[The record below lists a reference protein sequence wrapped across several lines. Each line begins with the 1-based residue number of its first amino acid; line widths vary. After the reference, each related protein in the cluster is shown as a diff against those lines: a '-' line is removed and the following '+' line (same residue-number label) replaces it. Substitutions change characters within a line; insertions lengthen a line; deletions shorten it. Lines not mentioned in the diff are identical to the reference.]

1 MDGDDEALL
10 KELVESFEC
19 PITQELMTDPV
30 TLVETGFTYERSALR
45 NAFKRRPKIDPLT
58 NAPLRS
64 QRVVPNRALKSAIET
79 FTHATQHVPSTRKC
93 VTCGSPVDASIDEN
107 DGICH
112 SCQELL
118 LDAIPRESG
127 TCVICCTPTQGA
139 ELCPSCERAAQEM
152 VEEDSEPKGLPVFS
166 GDGLIGRGPSKAAR
180 GPFTNQPWTP
190 RGRWRDAVATP
201 STAASRNGGILQR

>member
-79 FTHATQHVPSTRKC
+79 FTHATACS
-93 VTCGSPVDASIDEN
+93 ANDEVLPFLAFPLVMS
-107 DGICH
+107 GI
-112 SCQELL
+112 LDRL
-118 LDAIPRESG
+118 LD
-127 TCVICCTPTQGA
+127 
-139 ELCPSCERAAQEM
+139 
-152 VEEDSEPKGLPVFS
+152 
-166 GDGLIGRGPSKAAR
+166 
-180 GPFTNQPWTP
+180 
-190 RGRWRDAVATP
+190 
-201 STAASRNGGILQR
+201 